1 MIHCIAARGA
11 KLITT
16 DFYDDFILAS
26 NGALRE
32 SAKNSMEL
40 IFPSTGREFATEG
53 KKAISFAEI
62 CCALG
67 VAFNLSKSLDSI
79 LEIKS
84 TESRVADLVQQLDVI
99 LQQRGLSR
107 HDALKLRGRLWF

>member
-1 MIHCIAARGA
+1 MEQLIASTISCALPGMIHFIAARGA

-16 DFYDDFILAS
+16 NFYDDFILAS

-40 IFPSTGREFATEG
+40 IFLFTGWDFATEG
-53 KKAISFAEI
+53 KKATTFSEI

-67 VAFNLSKSLDSI
+67 VAFDLTKSCLG
-79 LEIKS
+79 
-84 TESRVADLVQQLDVI
+84 T
-99 LQQRGLSR
+99 
-107 HDALKLRGRLWF
+107 